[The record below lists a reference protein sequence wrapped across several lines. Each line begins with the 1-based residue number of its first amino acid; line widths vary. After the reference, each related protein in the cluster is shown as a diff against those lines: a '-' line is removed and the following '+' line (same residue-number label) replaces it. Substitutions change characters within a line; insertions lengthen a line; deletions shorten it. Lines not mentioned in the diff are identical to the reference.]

1 MVMNF
6 MMGEVETNYGSV
18 GVGTEE
24 LFTLELNLIYVH
36 SSVDNEGAKNTRQT
50 EINENTL
57 LRAERVASL
66 SLRNVSNIDKQGVF
80 LGLISTYTY

>member
-1 MVMNF
+1 
-6 MMGEVETNYGSV
+6 MGEVYRDEIGSV

-57 LRAERVASL
+57 LRAKRVASL
-66 SLRNVSNIDKQGVF
+66 SLRNGQI
-80 LGLISTYTY
+80 LINKVCF